1 MTNHAPKVAENSY
14 TPRARRTDPTE
25 FSCERTSHSNT
36 HARPTAPRQAMA
48 TDDTVGDHAT
58 TPDSGDSG
66 RSPSN
71 STSRFFVYELRGTAP
86 LDLAQRQ
93 ALSEFAISD
102 RAGTGTADRATRA
115 LELLGEGVGI
125 VEPSGEI
132 VWMNHGLSRQT
143 PELMRRFA
151 DACVEA
157 IAAWRRTRGVKGTV
171 RSTFRAEGRW
181 YDVVMTPILAAA
193 GAQIDGAVA
202 LLVDATATRRIQDRL
217 DAIDQAGAALLRF
230 DESELNAE
238 NAAERLRTLEARVLG
253 ATRSVLGFDNFE
265 YRITNR
271 KTEQLELVFCS
282 GLVPLGIGE
291 RIFARPEA
299 NGLSGLVASTGTSIV
314 CVDVAQEPRYVRGLP
329 GASSTLTVPLRL
341 YDEVVGVLNVES
353 TEHAHFD
360 DEDRIGAELLGRY
373 VALALHM
380 LDLLVQERCETL
392 RATSTTLAREAETP
406 LNELTQAAR
415 ELEAHASDDATRA
428 FSKRLSEN
436 IARVEEL
443 LKNAGTAQR
452 GILGAEEF
460 MRAFSREGLVDP
472 LFAGRRVLVA
482 DDDDATRETVR
493 DVFIQQGC
501 RVTACIDGRAAIDA
515 VRAHAASATPFDLVI
530 SDIRMPD
537 ANGYEVFRASKDA
550 SPETPVILMTG
561 FGYDPNHS
569 IVRSGQEGLHCHLF
583 KPIEIAQLLEESR
596 KALAARA

>member
-1 MTNHAPKVAENSY
+1 
-14 TPRARRTDPTE
+14 
-25 FSCERTSHSNT
+25 
-36 HARPTAPRQAMA
+36 MA
-48 TDDTVGDHAT
+48 TDDTAGDNAT
-58 TPDSGDSG
+58 TPQSGDRGDSH
-66 RSPSN
+66 SN
-71 STSRFFVYELRGTAP
+71 SASRFFVYELRGTAP

-93 ALSEFAISD
+93 ALSEFAITD
-102 RAGTGTADRATRA
+102 RTSSSAADRATRA
-115 LELLGEGVGI
+115 LELLGQGVGI
-125 VEPSGEI
+125 VEPNGEI

-157 IAAWRRTRGVKGTV
+157 IAGWRRSRGMVGTV
-171 RSTFRAEGRW
+171 RATFRAEGRW

-193 GAQIDGAVA
+193 GVQIDGAVA
-202 LLVDATATRRIQDRL
+202 LLVDATATRRVQDRL

-230 DESELNAE
+230 DDAELSAQ
-238 NAAERLRTLEARVLG
+238 NAAERLRALEARVLG

-291 RIFARPEA
+291 RIFARAEA
-299 NGLSGLVASTGTSIV
+299 NGLSGLVAATGTSIV
-314 CVDVAQEPRYVRGLP
+314 CPNVADEPRYVRGLP

-341 YDEVVGVLNVES
+341 YDHVVGVLNVES
-353 TEHAHFD
+353 AERAHFD

-392 RATSTTLAREAETP
+392 RATSTTLAREAESP
-406 LNELTQAAR
+406 LEELTRAAR
-415 ELEAHASDDATRA
+415 EIQARA
-428 FSKRLSEN
+428 NDESSRVLAERLMEN
-436 IARVEEL
+436 ITRVDEL
-443 LKNAGTAQR
+443 LKNVGSAQR

-460 MRAFSREGLVDP
+460 MRAFSREGQVDP

-482 DDDDATRETVR
+482 DDDETTRETVR
-493 DVFIQQGC
+493 DVFVQQGC
-501 RVTACIDGRAAIDA
+501 EVTACIDGRAAIDA
-515 VRAHAASATPFDLVI
+515 VRAHAAAATPFDLVI

-550 SPETPVILMTG
+550 SPGTPVILMTG

-596 KALAARA
+596 KALAARG